1 MAWPLA
7 FFDGTISTTTLESL
21 LHDWGYWVV
30 FGAMLLENAGLPL
43 PGETVTLLGGYA
55 AGSGHLDV
63 FGVMAAA
70 AGGAILGDNLG
81 YWVGR
86 RAGWGVVLRVG
97 RLLRRSPEQM
107 ESLRTSFLRHAGKS
121 VLIGRFVAVLR
132 VLAGPLAGA
141 VQMPYRRFLLFNC
154 LGAVLWSGTMVSLAW
169 LGGRWI
175 PFDRMVGGVVQF
187 GLGALVLVVLLLA
200 IPSVISRFEERQLE
214 DGAEETS
221 PLCDICAICLSPW
234 PAAPGDWRSCSACMA
249 WKRPGSPWCCCYPS
263 AIHCGNGG
271 ACGPCHEPA
280 VARRTY
286 RPKWRQISQG
296 TTSARPIVSGAP

>member
-7 FFDGTISTTTLESL
+7 FFDGTISITTLESL

-141 VQMPYRRFLLFNC
+141 VHMPYRRFVLFNC
-154 LGAVLWSGTMVSLAW
+154 LGAVLWSSTMVSLAW

-200 IPSVISRFEERQLE
+200 IPSMISGFEKHQLE

-221 PLCDICAICLSPW
+221 P
-234 PAAPGDWRSCSACMA
+234 
-249 WKRPGSPWCCCYPS
+249 
-263 AIHCGNGG
+263 
-271 ACGPCHEPA
+271 
-280 VARRTY
+280 
-286 RPKWRQISQG
+286 
-296 TTSARPIVSGAP
+296 

>member
-7 FFDGTISTTTLESL
+7 FFDGAISTTSLESL
-21 LHDWGYWVV
+21 LHHWGYWVV

-55 AGSGHLDV
+55 AGSGHLNV

-86 RAGWGVVLRVG
+86 RAGWGLVLRVG
-97 RLLRRSPEQM
+97 HLLRRSPEQM

-141 VQMPYRRFLLFNC
+141 VHMPYRRFVLFNC
-154 LGAVLWSGTMVSLAW
+154 LGAVLWAGTMVSLAW

-175 PFDRMVGGVVQF
+175 PFERMVGGVVQF
-187 GLGALVLVVLLLA
+187 GLGALVLVVVLLA
-200 IPSVISRFEERQLE
+200 IPSLISSFEERQLE
-214 DGAEETS
+214 DGAEEN
-221 PLCDICAICLSPW
+221 PP
-234 PAAPGDWRSCSACMA
+234 
-249 WKRPGSPWCCCYPS
+249 
-263 AIHCGNGG
+263 
-271 ACGPCHEPA
+271 
-280 VARRTY
+280 
-286 RPKWRQISQG
+286 
-296 TTSARPIVSGAP
+296 

>member
-7 FFDGTISTTTLESL
+7 FFDGTISITTLESL

-81 YWVGR
+81 FWVGR

-141 VQMPYRRFLLFNC
+141 VHMPYRRFVLFNC
-154 LGAVLWSGTMVSLAW
+154 LGAVLWSSTMVSLAW

-200 IPSVISRFEERQLE
+200 IPSMISGFEKHQLE

-221 PLCDICAICLSPW
+221 P
-234 PAAPGDWRSCSACMA
+234 
-249 WKRPGSPWCCCYPS
+249 
-263 AIHCGNGG
+263 
-271 ACGPCHEPA
+271 
-280 VARRTY
+280 
-286 RPKWRQISQG
+286 
-296 TTSARPIVSGAP
+296 

>member
-7 FFDGTISTTTLESL
+7 FFDGTISTNTLESL
-21 LHDWGYWVV
+21 LQHWGYWVV

-55 AGSGHLDV
+55 AGSGHLNV

-70 AGGAILGDNLG
+70 AGGAILGDNVG

-86 RAGWGVVLRVG
+86 RAGWGLVLRVG

-141 VQMPYRRFLLFNC
+141 VHMPYRRFVLFNC
-154 LGAVLWSGTMVSLAW
+154 LGALLWAGTMVSLAW

-175 PFDRMVGGVVQF
+175 PFDQMVKGVVEF
-187 GLGALVLVVLLLA
+187 GLGALVLVVVLLA
-200 IPSVISRFEERQLE
+200 IPMLISRFEERQLE
-214 DGAEETS
+214 DGAEES
-221 PLCDICAICLSPW
+221 PP
-234 PAAPGDWRSCSACMA
+234 
-249 WKRPGSPWCCCYPS
+249 
-263 AIHCGNGG
+263 
-271 ACGPCHEPA
+271 
-280 VARRTY
+280 
-286 RPKWRQISQG
+286 
-296 TTSARPIVSGAP
+296 